1 VNSTTLTVDDKNI
14 ELGSVASPTDTT
26 ASGGG
31 ITLKGATDK
40 TILWTAAK
48 GWELSEKIEAPS
60 AILNGN
66 LSAVSGTFSGDVSA
80 VKGTFTGDVTAPHVA
95 ANNLRQ
101 NYIVLSDAGHNL
113 MDNASLTY
121 DGALLAVTGAMGLAG
136 SGSVSGDWRIKGA
149 GRVDG
154 LFQAQ
159 GGSTLSGVVN
169 LPARNGMKILVTD
182 GSKNVADTNLSYVD
196 LGSNQVHLMVGSG
209 SNKMNI
215 DSGAKKLWSS
225 SDLILSASAGV
236 LTLADQTEGLKLAND
251 ASNWTAFRAADTG
264 YNTATSFLDCFIA
277 IDTRFDAIATA
288 AAKKSI
294 TSAAVA
300 VAAEAAFTVSGPGA
314 FSAAQLTVDNSMVY
328 FNGQLLRSGS
338 VADLAAPAA
347 ADYSLDGGYSSMK
360 FSFAV
365 EIGDAI
371 VIQKI

>member
-1 VNSTTLTVDDKNI
+1 
-14 ELGSVASPTDTT
+14 
-26 ASGGG
+26 
-31 ITLKGATDK
+31 
-40 TILWTAAK
+40 
-48 GWELSEKIEAPS
+48 
-60 AILNGN
+60 
-66 LSAVSGTFSGDVSA
+66 
-80 VKGTFTGDVTAPHVA
+80 
-95 ANNLRQ
+95 
-101 NYIVLSDAGHNL
+101 
-113 MDNASLTY
+113 
-121 DGALLAVTGAMGLAG
+121 MGLAG

-182 GSKNVADTNLSYVD
+182 GSKNVADVSLSYVD
-196 LGSNQVHLMVGSG
+196 LGSSQVEVMVGSG
-209 SNKMNI
+209 SSQLHI

-236 LTLADQTEGLKLAND
+236 LTLADQTAGLKLAND

-338 VADLAAPAA
+338 VANLAAPAA